1 MAARSSLEAARL
13 QAAARGGAAA
23 AAAMSSR
30 LLSFLPRPLRTAP
43 AGISL
48 RRAFNFLS
56 SSRGAAAAAE
66 QSTMESE
73 QPSFQWMMQL
83 PRSAATTGHS
93 PAASASQS
101 RRARM
106 TFTFVASEGHG
117 LPLEVCMCCCS
128 VRGRRKPRVA
138 SAVTQSGPVP
148 RRSRCARAVDGPFES
163 GGAGVEWRR
172 VASQHAGI
180 LLLERVCPVQ

>member
-30 LLSFLPRPLRTAP
+30 LLFFLPRPLRTAP

-48 RRAFNFLS
+48 RRAFNFS

-106 TFTFVASEGHG
+106 TFTSVASGGHG

-163 GGAGVEWRR
+163 GGAGVEW
-172 VASQHAGI
+172 VVLPLSMLQPIGYQC
-180 LLLERVCPVQ
+180 VCPVQ

>member
-1 MAARSSLEAARL
+1 MAARSSPEAARL

-30 LLSFLPRPLRTAP
+30 LLFFCLVFFGRLQQVFLCGALS
-43 AGISL
+43 I
-48 RRAFNFLS
+48 FS

-106 TFTFVASEGHG
+106 KFTSVASGGHG

-172 VASQHAGI
+172 VASQHAQVIGYQC
-180 LLLERVCPVQ
+180 VCPVQ